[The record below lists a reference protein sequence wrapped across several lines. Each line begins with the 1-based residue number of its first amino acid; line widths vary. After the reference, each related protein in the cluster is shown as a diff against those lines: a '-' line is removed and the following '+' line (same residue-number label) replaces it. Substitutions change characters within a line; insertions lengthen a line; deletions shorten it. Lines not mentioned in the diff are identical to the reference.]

1 LVLEAARRLRDSCLH
16 TKPKQA
22 ELHKI
27 DLEDEKSNLLRTDI
41 RQDKK
46 GQQRCYS
53 YPLFRSTW
61 RQKYQPPDLNIINGN
76 DQFHANICIER
87 DDQKRPTKWMFVGD
101 VQDSQTAWMTDNRLA
116 IVEIS
121 SGFSLDELA
130 QPSEE
135 LPPCRCHDI
144 PLGYWPCLKE
154 LLRLE
159 SRLSETQQRRLRS
172 ILAMREKLW
181 HKDDLPGEKPGDQK
195 NREEFLRESIQ
206 TLWRD
211 PSRFGPKK
219 WDGLQDDEKKLLE
232 ESCLNGTIFLASVV
246 KKYLHNNDDKEQDHV

>member
-1 LVLEAARRLRDSCLH
+1 M
-16 TKPKQA
+16 
-22 ELHKI
+22 
-27 DLEDEKSNLLRTDI
+27 
-41 RQDKK
+41 
-46 GQQRCYS
+46 
-53 YPLFRSTW
+53 
-61 RQKYQPPDLNIINGN
+61 NGN

-87 DDQKRPTKWMFVGD
+87 DDQRRPTKWMFVGD
-101 VQDSQTAWMTDNRLA
+101 VAQEGKAQTAWMTDNRLA

-130 QPSEE
+130 RPSEK
-135 LPPCRCHDI
+135 LNPSRCHDI

-172 ILAMREKLW
+172 VLAMREKLW
-181 HKDDLPGEKPGDQK
+181 HKDDLPGEKPEEQ
-195 NREEFLRESIQ
+195 EEFLRDSIQ

-219 WDGLQDDEKKLLE
+219 WDNLQDD
-232 ESCLNGTIFLASVV
+232 
-246 KKYLHNNDDKEQDHV
+246 DKNC